1 MEAEKIKTEK
11 TPILIHDNGQV
22 WYDEGI
28 KSIIKYTKPIVK

>member
-1 MEAEKIKTEK
+1 MEAEKIKKEK

-28 KSIIKYTKPIVK
+28 KSIIKYIKPIVK